1 MYSTKKEKAE
11 RKAPDLEQ
19 NRKSDS
25 YHQEDI
31 KGAPKMRFQK
41 LVKSLLPGIFLFGYT
56 VGTGSVTAM
65 AKAGADYGMA
75 LLWTILLS
83 CIITFLLIHLYGKFA
98 LVSGETA
105 LYAFRK
111 HIHPAVGM
119 FFLVTLTAHVC
130 GSIIGVMG
138 IVSEICYEWSKNFI
152 GSGIPSIYFAI
163 FFILV
168 VYLLF
173 LKGKTEFFEKA
184 LALIVGIMAICF
196 LINFFILMPP
206 PLEII
211 KGLVP
216 NVPEPAEGESSF
228 LVIASMVGTTVFSGL
243 FILRTTLVHEA
254 GWTFKDLKTQRKD
267 AMFSSFMM
275 FVVSAAI
282 MASAAGALHAKG
294 ATLESVTQMI
304 GLMEPLAGFFAVT
317 LFTLGLV
324 AAGISSQFPN
334 VTLLPWLLDDYYHKE
349 RDMKRPSYRIIVLV
363 LSLLGLIVP
372 VFQAKPIAIMIF
384 SQAFG
389 ALILPVTVACIL
401 YVGNKKALMREH
413 SFNWGTNLLLLMI
426 LAFAVTMSYMSYSGL
441 FETLRNL

>member
-1 MYSTKKEKAE
+1 MNFKK
-11 RKAPDLEQ
+11 L
-19 NRKSDS
+19 
-25 YHQEDI
+25 
-31 KGAPKMRFQK
+31 
-41 LVKSLLPGIFLFGYT
+41 LKSLLPGIFLFGYT

-65 AKAGADYGMA
+65 AKAGADYGMS

-98 LVSGETA
+98 LVSGKTA

-111 HIHPAVGM
+111 HIHPGVGM
-119 FFLVTLTAHVC
+119 FFIVTLTAHVC

-138 IVSEICYEWSKNFI
+138 IVAEVCYEWSKNFTD
-152 GSGIPSIYFAI
+152 SGIKPIYFAI

-168 VYLLF
+168 VYFLF

-196 LINFFILMPP
+196 LINFFLLMPP
-206 PLEII
+206 PLEIV
-211 KGLVP
+211 KGLIP
-216 NVPEPAEGESSF
+216 NLPETSSGESSF

-243 FILRTTLVHEA
+243 FILRTTLVQEA
-254 GWTFKDLKTQRKD
+254 GWTLKDLKMQRKD
-267 AMFSSFMM
+267 ALFSAFMM
-275 FVVSAAI
+275 FLVSAAI

-304 GLMEPLAGFFAVT
+304 NLMEPLAGFFAVT

-324 AAGISSQFPN
+324 AAGVSSQFPN
-334 VTLLPWLLDDYYHKE
+334 VTLLPWLLDDYYQKKPN
-349 RDMKRPSYRIIVLV
+349 MKRPSYRIIVLV

-372 VFQAKPIAIMIF
+372 VFEAKPIAIMII

-401 YVGNKKALMREH
+401 YLGNKKKLMREY
-413 SFNWGTNLLLLMI
+413 SFTWGSNLLLVLI
-426 LAFAVTMSYMSYSGL
+426 FIFAVTMSYMSYSGL
-441 FETLRNL
+441 FDTIKNF

>member
-1 MYSTKKEKAE
+1 MK
-11 RKAPDLEQ
+11 
-19 NRKSDS
+19 
-25 YHQEDI
+25 
-31 KGAPKMRFQK
+31 FQK
-41 LVKSLLPGIFLFGYT
+41 LLKSFLPGIFLFGYT

-65 AKAGADYGMA
+65 AKAGADYGMS

-105 LYAFRK
+105 LHAFRK
-111 HIHPAVGM
+111 HIHPGVGI
-119 FFLVTLTAHVC
+119 FFIVTLTAHVC

-138 IVSEICYEWSKNFI
+138 IVAEVSYEWSKNFI
-152 GSGIPSIYFAI
+152 ESGIQPVYFAI
-163 FFILV
+163 FFIVV

-206 PLEII
+206 PMEII
-211 KGLVP
+211 KGLIP
-216 NVPEPAEGESSF
+216 KVPETASGESSF

-254 GWTFKDLKTQRKD
+254 GWTFKDLKAQRKD
-267 AMFSSFMM
+267 ALFSTFMM
-275 FVVSAAI
+275 FVVSTSI
-282 MASAAGALHAKG
+282 MATAAGVLHIKG
-294 ATLESVTQMI
+294 VKLENVSQMI
-304 GLMEPLAGFFAVT
+304 NLMEPLAGFFAVSM
-317 LFTLGLV
+317 FTIGLV
-324 AAGISSQFPN
+324 AAGVSSQFPN
-334 VTLLPWLLDDYYHKE
+334 VTLLPWLLDDYFQKKPN
-349 RDMKRPSYRIIVLV
+349 MKRTSYRLIVLF

-372 VFQAKPIAIMIF
+372 VFQAKPIAVMII

-401 YVGNKKALMREH
+401 YLGNKKKLMREY
-413 SFNWGTNLLLLMI
+413 SFSWEINLMLFLIFL
-426 LAFAVTMSYMSYSGL
+426 FAVMMSYMSYSGL
-441 FETLRNL
+441 FEVVESL